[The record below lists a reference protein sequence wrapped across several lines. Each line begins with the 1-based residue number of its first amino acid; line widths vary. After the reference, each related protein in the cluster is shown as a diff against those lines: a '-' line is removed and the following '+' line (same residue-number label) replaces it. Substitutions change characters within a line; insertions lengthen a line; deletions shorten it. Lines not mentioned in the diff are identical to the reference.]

1 MSLANQGKAAYFE
14 GDNRS
19 ARGLV
24 EASLA
29 TMRELKDDWHIAYSL
44 VILGLI
50 SCSEHRWGEATAR
63 YHEALRI
70 LQEVEGKSLIIEALE
85 GLGLVAEAA
94 DEPERAARLL
104 AAAESLRAA
113 TGALPIRPQD
123 PGYARYR
130 AHALARR
137 CESAY
142 PGAWAE
148 GERMSLDQII
158 AYALETTGSDEPSA

>member
-1 MSLANQGKAAYFE
+1 MPPAVWHETQ
-14 GDNRS
+14 
-19 ARGLV
+19 AR
-24 EASLA
+24 A
-29 TMRELKDDWHIAYSL
+29 RIA
-44 VILGLI
+44 LGLCKDLREWCRVDHVLPHLGPPI
-50 SCSEHRWGEATAR
+50 NAWKVLEDHPDAYDFFRTR